1 MADII
6 NSKIGEQQSLIK
18 KEEEDKRNFESYLQK
33 LVLDLTQMKFKVTE
47 LKTLT
52 ERSTKENGICEK
64 KIFFFSFFFLAVY
77 FFFLKVKN
85 KLEEANN
92 EYDEYESKMEEMK
105 KDFEKKNQELS
116 LKKKIFFYLT
126 KIFLKKKK

>member
-1 MADII
+1 MFFFFTACQKITFSCDSLERMADII

-64 KIFFFSFFFLAVY
+64 KIFFFSFFFWRFI
-77 FFFLKVKN
+77 FFF
-85 KLEEANN
+85 
-92 EYDEYESKMEEMK
+92 
-105 KDFEKKNQELS
+105 
-116 LKKKIFFYLT
+116 
-126 KIFLKKKK
+126 